1 MFRGMKVLVGVLAV
15 AFLLLAAGLWLYG
28 YSPANMSRVRAQ
40 VCQHRLRRLFR
51 ALEQYR
57 AHFAGEYPLN
67 LSGLQPY
74 VTDLVECP
82 DFPTDGAGLK
92 SYVYI
97 RPGGPETPRQPV
109 VYCRAP
115 HHLKGFL
122 ILPGRHARNVLYTD
136 GTVKEEPAGPLSD
149 AGASDP

>member
-1 MFRGMKVLVGVLAV
+1 MGDMFRGMKVLVGVLAV

-51 ALEQYR
+51 ALEQYGTN
-57 AHFAGEYPLN
+57 FAGEYPLN

-92 SYVYI
+92 SYVYV
-97 RPGGPETPRQPV
+97 RPGGRGHHPSLSFTAGLPITSKASSSLGDTLGMSSTPT
-109 VYCRAP
+109 AP
-115 HHLKGFL
+115 
-122 ILPGRHARNVLYTD
+122 
-136 GTVKEEPAGPLSD
+136 
-149 AGASDP
+149 